1 MCPIFAR
8 DKEAPRP
15 AWHIEIKYGWQAALL
30 GPGEFL
36 ALLEDPA
43 GANLERPARI
53 PFVGTREPGAG
64 CPRKTMTL
72 LMPTRDLLRFETRQA
87 SVV

>member
-1 MCPIFAR
+1 MGGLELSESFAPTPFVSFVCPTFVR

-36 ALLEDPA
+36 ALLDDPF
-43 GANLERPARI
+43 GANLQDRRGSRSSVHGSPDRDARRR
-53 PFVGTREPGAG
+53 G
-64 CPRKTMTL
+64 
-72 LMPTRDLLRFETRQA
+72 
-87 SVV
+87 

>member
-1 MCPIFAR
+1 MSPYGVELRPDPLRELCVCPIFAR

-36 ALLEDPA
+36 ALLDDPF
-43 GANLERPARI
+43 GANLQDRRGSRSLVHGSPERGAR
-53 PFVGTREPGAG
+53 R
-64 CPRKTMTL
+64 R
-72 LMPTRDLLRFETRQA
+72 R
-87 SVV
+87 